1 MIKYL
6 FLLYSVIL
14 IVLDQIFKIMA
25 YNYLSPIYSSP
36 IIQNIFYFTYV
47 ENRGAAFGIFQG
59 NKFFLIFV
67 TSISIIIVI
76 FYIFYKNIKDKFLL
90 FSLNTIIAGGIGNLI
105 DRVFRGYVIDYI
117 DVKIINFAIFNFAD
131 ICVVLGTIFLISY
144 ILLSDYKNNK
154 NSIGVKN

>member
-6 FLLYSVIL
+6 FLLYSVVL
-14 IVLDQIFKIMA
+14 IFLDQIFKIIA

-36 IIQNIFYFTYV
+36 IIQNIFHFTYV

-59 NKFFLIFV
+59 NKFFLVFV
-67 TSISIIIVI
+67 TSISIIIAI

-117 DVKIINFAIFNFAD
+117 DIKIINFAIFNFAD
-131 ICVVLGTIFLISY
+131 ICVVLGTIFL
-144 ILLSDYKNNK
+144 
-154 NSIGVKN
+154 